1 MFLLMKC
8 RAIDNLAFFNYYFFD
23 SLFFYV
29 LFSVEMYAISL
40 TFCKRPIV
48 AYQL

>member
-8 RAIDNLAFFNYYFFD
+8 RTIDNLAFFNYYFFD

-40 TFCKRPIV
+40 TFSIF
-48 AYQL
+48 AT